1 MLVAVWRLKMTKI
14 GVREASSQAA
24 AVMQVRDTEGLS
36 SGKKTVVEMS
46 K

>member
-1 MLVAVWRLKMTKI
+1 MLVALWRLKMGKI
-14 GVREASSQAA
+14 GVREASSQASS
-24 AVMQVRDTEGLS
+24 VMQVRDTEGLS